1 MGEIAKGQIHPTSV
15 ISKEAI
21 LADDVTIGPFCV
33 IRGRVRL
40 GSGCVLDSHVSIGSE
55 HGIVEI
61 GARNQ
66 FCAGAV
72 VGGPP
77 QDLSYRNE
85 ATKLIIG
92 DDNVIREMV
101 TINIGSPKQGW
112 GTTRVGS
119 HCLIMAYSHI
129 AHDCDIRDHV
139 VIANTTQLA
148 GHVTFHDH
156 VKVGGICAFNQF
168 VKVGTHAY
176 IAGDS
181 AVNKDILPFTIAQ
194 GKYAVMRASNR
205 IGMERAGYPKEEVEA
220 INRAVRIITKGGGT
234 VEESIARIR
243 QECDASATLEQFLSF
258 AQSSSRGLAL

>member
-1 MGEIAKGQIHPTSV
+1 MSQIHPSSV
-15 ISKEAI
+15 ISKEAEI
-21 LADDVTIGPFCV
+21 ASDVIIGPFCI
-33 IRGRVRL
+33 IRGRVKL
-40 GSGCVLDSHVSIGSE
+40 GPGCVLESHVSLGSE

-61 GARNQ
+61 GARNR
-66 FCAGAV
+66 FSAGAV
-72 VGGPP
+72 VGGAP
-77 QDLSYRNE
+77 QDLSFKGE
-85 ATKLIIG
+85 QTKLVIG
-92 DDNVIREMV
+92 DDNTIREMV
-101 TINIGSPKQGW
+101 TINVGSPKAGW

-129 AHDCDIRDHV
+129 AHDCSIGDHV

-148 GHVTFHDH
+148 GHVILEDH

-194 GKYAVMRASNR
+194 GKYAIMRASNR
-205 IGMERAGYPKEEVEA
+205 IGMERAGYSKEEVEA

-234 VEESIARIR
+234 VEASVTRIR
-243 QECDASATLEQFLSF
+243 QECAPSDVLEQFLGF
-258 AQSSSRGLAL
+258 AQNSSRGLAL

>member
-1 MGEIAKGQIHPTSV
+1 MSQIHPSSV
-15 ISKEAI
+15 VSKQAEI
-21 LADDVTIGPFCV
+21 ADDVVIGPFCI
-33 IRGRVRL
+33 IRGKVKL
-40 GSGCVLDSHVSIGSE
+40 GPGCVLDSHVSLGSE
-55 HGIVEI
+55 HGLVEI
-61 GARNQ
+61 GSRNQ

-77 QDLSYRNE
+77 QDLSYRGE
-85 ATKLIIG
+85 ATRLIMG
-92 DDNVIREMV
+92 DDNTIREMV
-101 TINIGSPKQGW
+101 TINVGSPKKGW
-112 GTTRVGS
+112 GTTKVGS

-129 AHDCDIRDHV
+129 AHDCDIGDHV

-148 GHVTFHDH
+148 GHVAIQDH

-168 VKVGTHAY
+168 VKVGVHAY

-205 IGMERAGYPKEEVEA
+205 IGMERAGYAKEEVES

-243 QECDASATLEQFLSF
+243 QECEPTAALEIFVNFAT
-258 AQSSSRGLAL
+258 SSTRGLAL